1 MDISDEFVL
10 ESDDELELTQNKFQN
25 DDWLTNYIKEEEIF
39 NKFYKKEIDKI
50 KLYFFYIDKNKEIIK
65 VLKRNADISGNII
78 DKNKIVNI
86 INNNNKVLN
95 KKFMLLQ
102 ILKYNFNIDNNEI
115 NKFLKNKKSFNFL
128 KKYDVIDDIYWENT
142 IPLFKSLNSLYFI
155 FFEKKKNNNTKRIR
169 LKRKKKA
176 KTKKK
181 YNKEIQFKKSDII
194 KID

>member
-86 INNNNKVLN
+86 INNNNNVLN

-102 ILKYNFNIDNNEI
+102 ILKYNFNIDNNDI

>member
-86 INNNNKVLN
+86 INNNNNVLN

-102 ILKYNFNIDNNEI
+102 ILKYNFNIDNNDI
-115 NKFLKNKKSFNFL
+115 NKF
-128 KKYDVIDDIYWENT
+128 
-142 IPLFKSLNSLYFI
+142 
-155 FFEKKKNNNTKRIR
+155 
-169 LKRKKKA
+169 
-176 KTKKK
+176 
-181 YNKEIQFKKSDII
+181 
-194 KID
+194 